1 MITLN
6 TDSNFIQ
13 VKSDNPVTT
22 TWQNGIVVEVVGMT
36 KQQTVEKP
44 TASVNT
50 KRDDEVCEKTGKL
63 ADLLLSA
70 VDETLK
76 QVFKEAGAQ
85 VIYNFI
91 ENKCHLKREEI
102 AEKPAVFSADLKK
115 LMVSAASLIEK
126 MILEKLYSKLELKF
140 EEKQGYEFSD
150 YLRELREKYDVKT

>member
-22 TWQNGIVVEVVGMT
+22 TWQNGIVAEVVGMT

-63 ADLLLSA
+63 DDLFVSA

-85 VIYNFI
+85 VIYNFLG
-91 ENKCHLKREEI
+91 NKCHLKREEI
-102 AEKPAVFSADLKK
+102 AEKPEDFSADLKK
-115 LMVSAASLIEK
+115 LMVSAASVIEK

-150 YLRELREKYDVKT
+150 YLKELREKCRC